1 MYNPFT
7 LKNKI
12 ILVTGASSGIGR
24 SIAVECSKMGAQV
37 IITARNEHRLQ
48 ETLSMMEG
56 EGHTVIVADVSNE
69 EQIIALVEQTPQL
82 DGVVHCAGVSR
93 RVLAQSARKSDID
106 EVFNPNTYGP
116 ILLQRHLLKKKRLK
130 KGSSVVFIASQAPS
144 SPSVGNALYSA
155 SKGAILAYAKV
166 LALELAPR
174 DIRVNSVCPAMVW
187 TELVVKDAE
196 FTGANYEEAQKQ
208 YPLRRYGQPEDVAY
222 LTIYLLSDAASWMTG
237 SAIDITGGAR

>member
-1 MYNPFT
+1 M
-7 LKNKI
+7 
-12 ILVTGASSGIGR
+12 
-24 SIAVECSKMGAQV
+24 
-37 IITARNEHRLQ
+37 
-48 ETLSMMEG
+48 
-56 EGHTVIVADVSNE
+56 
-69 EQIIALVEQTPQL
+69 
-82 DGVVHCAGVSR
+82 
-93 RVLAQSARKSDID
+93 
-106 EVFNPNTYGP
+106 
-116 ILLQRHLLKKKRLK
+116 
-130 KGSSVVFIASQAPS
+130 
-144 SPSVGNALYSA
+144 
-155 SKGAILAYAKV
+155 AYAKV